1 MKTTDARLALRA
13 LAAKATLAA
22 ALTTCLSVTAWAQ
35 PSQPPTTPELTS
47 LIGRLQALY
56 PSTRFGEI
64 RPTPWPGVFEVAMGA
79 NLAYVDASGQYFL
92 FGHLYDMKA
101 QRDLTAERKDTLA
114 RIDFNALPLADAIKD
129 VRGRGSRA
137 LAIFSDPDC
146 PHCRRLEAELKGLSD
161 VTIHTFLMPIAS
173 LHPQARAKAI
183 AVWCAKD
190 RLGAWQALMTR
201 DQVPP
206 SADCAH
212 PVDRNVAL
220 AERLGVTG
228 TPTLVAADGRVL
240 PGAAS
245 AEQIRPGCRARP
257 RVPRAPRRATPR
269 PRRRARRHDGHA
281 THRRPPRRCDR
292 HAVGR
297 LRVHHER
304 PRRRG
309 QLRLQGPGRF
319 AVHLGLG
326 RVRELDPR
334 PAARL
339 RPAEARQ
346 GTRERGAHRTGCL
359 GIRSRAWA
367 RHTAI
372 GTPLPAT
379 RAAPVDRALGGRRR
393 RPARGLGGAR
403 AGRHR
408 PLADRARHSGEST
421 ASRCGRPPIPSA
433 APASGP
439 SPASEPASSTETAP
453 DRFPSRT
460 GLLPGSGAT
469 QEP

>member
-1 MKTTDARLALRA
+1 MKTTDARLTLRA

-22 ALTTCLSVTAWAQ
+22 ALTTCLSVAAWAQ
-35 PSQPPTTPELTS
+35 PSQPPTTPELNS

-114 RIDFNALPLADAIKD
+114 RIDFNALPLADAIKE

-245 AEQIRPGCRARP
+245 AEQINAWLSRSTTSAEGPAPGN
-257 RVPRAPRRATPR
+257 
-269 PRRRARRHDGHA
+269 
-281 THRRPPRRCDR
+281 
-292 HAVGR
+292 
-297 LRVHHER
+297 
-304 PRRRG
+304 
-309 QLRLQGPGRF
+309 
-319 AVHLGLG
+319 
-326 RVRELDPR
+326 
-334 PAARL
+334 PAAQ
-339 RPAEARQ
+339 A
-346 GTRERGAHRTGCL
+346 TGK
-359 GIRSRAWA
+359 
-367 RHTAI
+367 
-372 GTPLPAT
+372 
-379 RAAPVDRALGGRRR
+379 AP
-393 RPARGLGGAR
+393 
-403 AGRHR
+403 
-408 PLADRARHSGEST
+408 
-421 ASRCGRPPIPSA
+421 
-433 APASGP
+433 
-439 SPASEPASSTETAP
+439 
-453 DRFPSRT
+453 
-460 GLLPGSGAT
+460 
-469 QEP
+469 

>member
-1 MKTTDARLALRA
+1 MKTTDARLTLRA

-22 ALTTCLSVTAWAQ
+22 ALTTCLSVAAWAQ
-35 PSQPPTTPELTS
+35 PSQPPTTPELNS

-114 RIDFNALPLADAIKD
+114 RIDFNALPLADAIKE

-201 DQVPP
+201 DQVPS

-220 AERLGVTG
+220 ADRLGVTG

-245 AEQIRPGCRARP
+245 AEQINAWLARSTTSAEGPAPGI
-257 RVPRAPRRATPR
+257 
-269 PRRRARRHDGHA
+269 
-281 THRRPPRRCDR
+281 
-292 HAVGR
+292 
-297 LRVHHER
+297 
-304 PRRRG
+304 
-309 QLRLQGPGRF
+309 
-319 AVHLGLG
+319 
-326 RVRELDPR
+326 
-334 PAARL
+334 PAAQ
-339 RPAEARQ
+339 A
-346 GTRERGAHRTGCL
+346 TGK
-359 GIRSRAWA
+359 
-367 RHTAI
+367 
-372 GTPLPAT
+372 
-379 RAAPVDRALGGRRR
+379 AP
-393 RPARGLGGAR
+393 
-403 AGRHR
+403 
-408 PLADRARHSGEST
+408 
-421 ASRCGRPPIPSA
+421 
-433 APASGP
+433 
-439 SPASEPASSTETAP
+439 
-453 DRFPSRT
+453 
-460 GLLPGSGAT
+460 
-469 QEP
+469 

>member
-1 MKTTDARLALRA
+1 MKTTDARLTLRA
-13 LAAKATLAA
+13 LAAKAALAA
-22 ALTTCLSVTAWAQ
+22 ALTTCLSVTALAQ
-35 PSQPPTTPELTS
+35 RSQPPTTPELTS

-245 AEQIRPGCRARP
+245 AEQINAWLSRSTTSAEGPAPGI
-257 RVPRAPRRATPR
+257 
-269 PRRRARRHDGHA
+269 
-281 THRRPPRRCDR
+281 
-292 HAVGR
+292 
-297 LRVHHER
+297 
-304 PRRRG
+304 
-309 QLRLQGPGRF
+309 
-319 AVHLGLG
+319 
-326 RVRELDPR
+326 
-334 PAARL
+334 PAAQ
-339 RPAEARQ
+339 A
-346 GTRERGAHRTGCL
+346 TGK
-359 GIRSRAWA
+359 
-367 RHTAI
+367 
-372 GTPLPAT
+372 
-379 RAAPVDRALGGRRR
+379 AP
-393 RPARGLGGAR
+393 
-403 AGRHR
+403 
-408 PLADRARHSGEST
+408 
-421 ASRCGRPPIPSA
+421 
-433 APASGP
+433 
-439 SPASEPASSTETAP
+439 
-453 DRFPSRT
+453 
-460 GLLPGSGAT
+460 
-469 QEP
+469 

>member
-1 MKTTDARLALRA
+1 MKKTDARLALRA

-22 ALTTCLSVTAWAQ
+22 ALTTCLSVTALAQ

-173 LHPQARAKAI
+173 LHPQARAKAV

-190 RLGAWQALMTR
+190 RLGAWQALMNR

-245 AEQIRPGCRARP
+245 AEQINTWLSRSTTSAEGPAPGN
-257 RVPRAPRRATPR
+257 
-269 PRRRARRHDGHA
+269 
-281 THRRPPRRCDR
+281 
-292 HAVGR
+292 
-297 LRVHHER
+297 
-304 PRRRG
+304 
-309 QLRLQGPGRF
+309 
-319 AVHLGLG
+319 
-326 RVRELDPR
+326 
-334 PAARL
+334 PAAQ
-339 RPAEARQ
+339 A
-346 GTRERGAHRTGCL
+346 TGK
-359 GIRSRAWA
+359 
-367 RHTAI
+367 
-372 GTPLPAT
+372 
-379 RAAPVDRALGGRRR
+379 AP
-393 RPARGLGGAR
+393 
-403 AGRHR
+403 
-408 PLADRARHSGEST
+408 
-421 ASRCGRPPIPSA
+421 
-433 APASGP
+433 
-439 SPASEPASSTETAP
+439 
-453 DRFPSRT
+453 
-460 GLLPGSGAT
+460 
-469 QEP
+469 

>member
-1 MKTTDARLALRA
+1 MKTTDARLTLRA
-13 LAAKATLAA
+13 LAAKAALAA
-22 ALTTCLSVTAWAQ
+22 ALATCLSVTAWAQ
-35 PSQPPTTPELTS
+35 PSQPPTTPELTG

-245 AEQIRPGCRARP
+245 AEQINAWLSRSTTSAE
-257 RVPRAPRRATPR
+257 
-269 PRRRARRHDGHA
+269 GHA
-281 THRRPPRRCDR
+281 PSI
-292 HAVGR
+292 
-297 LRVHHER
+297 
-304 PRRRG
+304 
-309 QLRLQGPGRF
+309 
-319 AVHLGLG
+319 
-326 RVRELDPR
+326 
-334 PAARL
+334 PAAQ
-339 RPAEARQ
+339 A
-346 GTRERGAHRTGCL
+346 TGK
-359 GIRSRAWA
+359 
-367 RHTAI
+367 
-372 GTPLPAT
+372 
-379 RAAPVDRALGGRRR
+379 AP
-393 RPARGLGGAR
+393 
-403 AGRHR
+403 
-408 PLADRARHSGEST
+408 
-421 ASRCGRPPIPSA
+421 
-433 APASGP
+433 
-439 SPASEPASSTETAP
+439 
-453 DRFPSRT
+453 
-460 GLLPGSGAT
+460 
-469 QEP
+469 

>member
-1 MKTTDARLALRA
+1 
-13 LAAKATLAA
+13 LAA
-22 ALTTCLSVTAWAQ
+22 ALTTCLSVTALAQ

-114 RIDFNALPLADAIKD
+114 RIEFSALPLADAIKD

-146 PHCRRLEAELKGLSD
+146 PHCRRLEAGLKGLSD

-245 AEQIRPGCRARP
+245 AEQINAWLSRSTTSAESP
-257 RVPRAPRRATPR
+257 APSN
-269 PRRRARRHDGHA
+269 
-281 THRRPPRRCDR
+281 
-292 HAVGR
+292 
-297 LRVHHER
+297 
-304 PRRRG
+304 
-309 QLRLQGPGRF
+309 
-319 AVHLGLG
+319 
-326 RVRELDPR
+326 
-334 PAARL
+334 PAAQ
-339 RPAEARQ
+339 A
-346 GTRERGAHRTGCL
+346 TGK
-359 GIRSRAWA
+359 
-367 RHTAI
+367 
-372 GTPLPAT
+372 
-379 RAAPVDRALGGRRR
+379 AP
-393 RPARGLGGAR
+393 
-403 AGRHR
+403 
-408 PLADRARHSGEST
+408 
-421 ASRCGRPPIPSA
+421 
-433 APASGP
+433 
-439 SPASEPASSTETAP
+439 
-453 DRFPSRT
+453 
-460 GLLPGSGAT
+460 
-469 QEP
+469 